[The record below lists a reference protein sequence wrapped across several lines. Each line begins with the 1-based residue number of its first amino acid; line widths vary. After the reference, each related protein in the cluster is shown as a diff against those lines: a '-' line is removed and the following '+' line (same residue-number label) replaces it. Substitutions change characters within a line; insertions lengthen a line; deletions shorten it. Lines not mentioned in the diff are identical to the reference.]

1 MPLYDYEC
9 SNCEHIVEDVY
20 QSIFEDSIAEC
31 PSCKQN
37 KLCRIITG
45 GIHVF
50 VKGSPTP
57 VNIRQDKNPPK
68 TEEQKKE
75 WYHRHGS
82 ASPQEI
88 NNMTN
93 KHKAKYIMENKK
105 WNM

>member
-1 MPLYDYEC
+1 MPLYDYKC
-9 SNCEHIVEDVY
+9 NNCEHIEEDVY
-20 QSIFEDSIAEC
+20 QSIFENSITKC
-31 PSCKQN
+31 PNCKENQ
-37 KLCRIITG
+37 LSRIITG
-45 GIHVF
+45 GVHAF
-50 VKGSPTP
+50 VKGSTTP
-57 VNIRQDKNPPK
+57 VQIRKDETPSK

-93 KHKAKYIMENKK
+93 KQKAKYIMENKK